1 MKNNHHTRF
10 RITLRCQVVFI
21 LLCASLLLPLTLTG
35 SERFQIELYGGI
47 SFINPKDFNLF
58 SQAEKHYNDI
68 YFIEYLRSYDGYF
81 VNEFPEIREMI
92 PTGLR
97 LRYHVSEKFS
107 LSLGVEGF
115 TQTKEKAF
123 EGSFSYSTTATEN
136 HTKRYDPY
144 RLEVSGYSVMGG
156 IHYRLPVGS
165 KTDIEA
171 GAAAGWSKASF
182 KFSSNWSY
190 EAMYRDDYVS
200 YQAVDGGV
208 LEGDGSGNG
217 FAAQASLRLNRMLG
231 RRFGFFVE
239 TGYHYCRMKSF
250 QGSGR
255 ETRIGIPGETTWE
268 GTWGIK
274 KEEIQTL
281 WGDKTVSVPTNYWG
295 AWTEAQRER
304 DFVLNLSGFRLVLGI
319 CFKL

>member
-1 MKNNHHTRF
+1 MAAFRF
-10 RITLRCQVVFI
+10 LVSLFLVCAFLFFPAI
-21 LLCASLLLPLTLTG
+21 LAAT
-35 SERFQIELYGGI
+35 ERFQIELYGGI

-68 YFIEYLRSYDGYF
+68 FFIEYLRSYDGYF
-81 VNEFPEIREMI
+81 VNEFPEMREVI
-92 PTGLR
+92 PAGLR
-97 LRYHVSEKFS
+97 LRYHISEKFS
-107 LSLGVEGF
+107 FSLAAEGF
-115 TQTKEKAF
+115 TQTKEKTF
-123 EGSFSYSTTATEN
+123 EGSFGYSTTAREN

-144 RLEVSGYSVMGG
+144 RLKVSAYSVMGG
-156 IHYRLPVGS
+156 VHYRLPVGS

-171 GAAAGWSKASF
+171 AAAAGWSKANF

-190 EAMYRDDYVS
+190 ETIYQATSIS

-208 LEGDGSGNG
+208 LEGEGSGHG

-231 RRFGFFVE
+231 KRFGFFVE
-239 TGYHYCRMKSF
+239 TGYHYCRMNSL

-281 WGDKTVSVPTNYWG
+281 WGDKTVSIPTNYWDF
-295 AWTEAQRER
+295 WTEAQHER
-304 DFVLNLSGFRLVLGI
+304 DLVLDLSGFRLILGI
-319 CFKL
+319 CFKF